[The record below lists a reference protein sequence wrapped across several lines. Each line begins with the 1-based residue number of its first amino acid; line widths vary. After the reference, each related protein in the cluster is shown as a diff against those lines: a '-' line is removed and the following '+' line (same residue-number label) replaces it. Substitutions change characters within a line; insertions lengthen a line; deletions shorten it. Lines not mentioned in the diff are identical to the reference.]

1 MLRRDQFVQRYA
13 DLNNLKK
20 LQAQVAV
27 LEKYVD
33 QQLVDSNS
41 LLYYINQNGLGI
53 DGTSGQLYSQNVT
66 SSFVNNAVSRDQTVA
81 DNGNGRSGSN
91 KQYAIWGSN
100 ITNSSGNDASQSPQF
115 DLTLDTSI
123 SGQFRISLPAD
134 TNKNAAYMLLQQY
147 IGPLVNDSTQI
158 TQAQIDNYGFW
169 GRQPILGS
177 NGSSANVNP
186 NAVQLV
192 YDADLGCFVMIFSL

>member
-66 SSFVNNAVSRDQTVA
+66 SSFVNATKPSPTTATAAA
-81 DNGNGRSGSN
+81 DR
-91 KQYAIWGSN
+91 
-100 ITNSSGNDASQSPQF
+100 TNSTLYGAATSQIRLATTRRKARS
-115 DLTLDTSI
+115 SI
-123 SGQFRISLPAD
+123 
-134 TNKNAAYMLLQQY
+134 
-147 IGPLVNDSTQI
+147 
-158 TQAQIDNYGFW
+158 
-169 GRQPILGS
+169 
-177 NGSSANVNP
+177 
-186 NAVQLV
+186 
-192 YDADLGCFVMIFSL
+192 